1 MPYLRAPREGHDC
14 PDRPLPCR
22 ESYTPQMTSTRD
34 SGDLAQETYAALLR
48 AEAGLEEVVGAI
60 PADESAW
67 LRSVQRAVRELG
79 DALGR
84 HRHLHEGEGGTIPQ
98 AVALKP
104 ALVPDTARL
113 KHEHI
118 DMLHRVNEIDR
129 GIDRQF
135 AFQDFDVELLRREAA
150 ILHAI
155 LELHL
160 LRADALVYEA
170 YFREEGGEGG

>member
-1 MPYLRAPREGHDC
+1 
-14 PDRPLPCR
+14 
-22 ESYTPQMTSTRD
+22 MTSTQD
-34 SGDLAQETYAALLR
+34 SEDLAQETYAALLS
-48 AEAGLEEVVGAI
+48 AEAALEEVVGAI
-60 PADESAW
+60 PEDESAW
-67 LRSVQRAVRELG
+67 LRSVQQAVRELG
-79 DALGR
+79 DVLRR
-84 HRHLHEGEGGTIPQ
+84 HRHLQEDEGGTIPE

-104 ALVPDTARL
+104 ALVPETARL
-113 KHEHI
+113 KREHV